1 MHPEC
6 PDYDLCENCEAFPIA
21 VHPSNHPMLKMK
33 TPDTVI
39 PTVYRIGQTSVIEPT
54 TVVDEHQTSI
64 DTSRLPVYP
73 FRHCS
78 KGPEPSAAPMVPGNA
93 NIPPQTAHA
102 SSSSPVEDE
111 MMRSCTPV
119 ARSFFDHVDVSEN
132 GEAPLNQAEQRS
144 VPSPGPPKLPPK
156 PAMFSRP
163 PWATVPDTFNA
174 APRPQYAPQHV
185 QSNTFLPLS
194 DQNTDANNQMSF
206 GTVRRPQDAEP
217 PIPAMPPTPPPPHLL
232 ESLPA
237 PQVPEDNERLVWD
250 TNPWPTTNETEK
262 EELLKLIYEFS
273 GPFVRVPASSPGLAD
288 SVSINKPFE
297 QSAATPP
304 RNSPLLT
311 PPLTTVDLSRA
322 IPSLVER
329 PSTLESQESRPSA
342 NDPLPSWASLTPDVN
357 QLMRENLEASTERKP
372 ASITSEPPSA
382 VGSPLSS
389 QALLKRPASGS
400 PAYLRSLNELVHQLP
415 SLVPSKI
422 PSLDKLSEGH
432 GALSAKFV
440 EDVTVADG
448 QTFPPGAEFVK
459 CWRLFNSG
467 ERDWPEN
474 TELVFVAGD
483 PLSVSAL
490 PPVLIGRVA
499 AGTEYDVWT
508 GELKVCLIIY
518 SLNITYHK
526 YYRHLTHLDDML
538 GTGE

>member
-33 TPDTVI
+33 APDTVI
-39 PTVYRIGQTSVIEPT
+39 PTVYRVGQTSVTEPT
-54 TVVDEHQTSI
+54 TVDNEHQTSI
-64 DTSRLPVYP
+64 NTSRAPVST

-78 KGPEPSAAPMVPGNA
+78 KGPQPADAPMVA
-93 NIPPQTAHA
+93 VDASIPVPPPSHA

-119 ARSFFDHVDVSEN
+119 ARSFFDHVVVFEK
-132 GEAPLNQAEQRS
+132 GETPLNQAEQRS

-156 PAMFSRP
+156 PVIFSQ
-163 PWATVPDTFNA
+163 WVTVPDKFNA
-174 APRPQYAPQHV
+174 APLPQYAQHA
-185 QSNTFLPLS
+185 QSITFPPSS
-194 DQNTDANNQMSF
+194 DQNTVANSQMSF
-206 GTVRRPQDAEP
+206 GAVRRPQDAEP
-217 PIPAMPPTPPPPHLL
+217 PVPAMPPTPPPLHVL

-237 PQVPEDNERLVWD
+237 PHAPKDNVIPPNDWAS
-250 TNPWPTTNETEK
+250 NPWPTTNRAER
-262 EELLKLIYEFS
+262 EELLKLIAEFS
-273 GPFVRVPASSPGLAD
+273 GPFVPVPARSPVLAD
-288 SVSINKPFE
+288 PVSINKPFE

-304 RNSPLLT
+304 RNSPLMT
-311 PPLTTVDLSRA
+311 PPPTTVELPRA

-329 PSTLESQESRPSA
+329 PSTVESQESRPSV

-357 QLMRENLEASTERKP
+357 HLVRENLESSTERRP
-372 ASITSEPPSA
+372 ASIASEPPSA

-389 QALLKRPASGS
+389 QALLKRPVSGS

-440 EDVTVADG
+440 EDVTVAEG

-467 ERDWPEN
+467 EHDWPEN

-483 PLSVSAL
+483 PLSDSAL

-499 AGTEYDVWT
+499 AGAEYDVWT
-508 GELKVCLIIY
+508 GELKVCMTIY
-518 SLNITYHK
+518 SLNDAYNK
-526 YYRHLTHLDDML
+526 YCRHLIHLDDML